1 MAATSPPRRGVA
13 PHVDSVT
20 LRARLGAGSS
30 APNHRDKALEAQCA
44 RHARRHASDPANHDV
59 LYAWGL
65 TLQERAECAE
75 ETAAAAPQQQQRQ
88 QQRGGTDAAGHAR
101 HHGSRATRDAYL
113 RAACDAYAKAVSLH
127 PRFPAALYNHGIAL
141 GDLARAAQ
149 GADAEAATSL
159 WKSACVQYARAVVA
173 AESACEERHHG
184 SGDDVGRRSIL
195 RETRGD
201 APRVNRSINR
211 GAPTDTVR
219 ALNNWG
225 LAEQRL
231 AGLASN
237 APTRLARLTRAAS
250 RFREALRRDPS
261 FHRAAYNLGT
271 VMYALAEL
279 AARRARKLEAARGSP
294 EEVEALEALARGAT
308 GHGSNQAIA
317 GATAPAAA
325 AECRAAAAA
334 HICLAAA
341 GAEDD
346 DASRDAYRASLAL
359 VRRAL
364 PSARD
369 SRFFSDPHPPADVTP
384 GLKGS
389 AGSGFFVFRGSLRR
403 ERERALGGW
412 RAATSFAADHAFF
425 FELPSESESSRE
437 SSRSGEVADSSGDTR
452 SSDTHSQTRARFRDG
467 HTKRETDTLMCVRL
481 ADITCVAA
489 APRDASFPGPGFRGN
504 DAASATPFGFF
515 AHERDGTARWFVAPD
530 EPSRDLWVDA
540 LSLASDIARRGKSEA
555 LERELLGV

>member
-75 ETAAAAPQQQQRQ
+75 ETAAAAPQQQQQQQ

-173 AESACEERHHG
+173 AESACEERAHHG
-184 SGDDVGRRSIL
+184 SSDDVVRRRRSIVA
-195 RETRGD
+195 ETTRGD
-201 APRVNRSINR
+201 APPRLINR
-211 GAPTDTVR
+211 GGASPDTVR

-237 APTRLARLTRAAS
+237 APARLARLTRAAS

-341 GAEDD
+341 GADD

-369 SRFFSDPHPPADVTP
+369 SRSDPPADVTP
-384 GLKGS
+384 GSPGS
-389 AGSGFFVFRGSLRR
+389 TGSGFFVFRGSLRR

-425 FELPSESESSRE
+425 FELPSESSA
-437 SSRSGEVADSSGDTR
+437 EVADSSGDTR
-452 SSDTHSQTRARFRDG
+452 SSDTHETRARFRDG
-467 HTKRETDTLMCVRL
+467 HTRETDTLLCVRL

-540 LSLASDIARRGKSEA
+540 LSLASDIARRGKSGA